1 VTDGSSAAADERLAD
16 ASLLIGLLEY
26 DQADELLRGVL
37 RDARAAGDDQLASRA
52 LEALGTIATR
62 RGLDAEARRLMEQ
75 ALELAG
81 DADPVEREMLYWELA
96 RVCSGLGDPDRSV
109 EILERAVSLFDED
122 ADLKARITLQVALS
136 YAHTDNGHYGRAG
149 DALADLIQRGAQDL
163 DARSR
168 ARINYASGRLNLV
181 LGRGDQ
187 AIDHAARAVE
197 DYREAGFEYGLA
209 DALLFYAHALLD
221 GGQTEAAGVA
231 LEEARALYGPKPSAV
246 DVGFLHTDE
255 ARYHLQRGEHELAI
269 ESVREAID
277 HLGDLSMVAE
287 LGDAY
292 LVLARAYDE
301 LGELDSADRAYGTAI
316 DLLRRQRGWYREL
329 SKAYRWYGKFLR
341 RTGRTEAAMEML
353 ERAGDI
359 SLRLQEML
367 ER

>member
-1 VTDGSSAAADERLAD
+1 VTEGSAAAGERLAD
-16 ASLLIGLLEY
+16 ASILIGLLEY
-26 DQADELLRGVL
+26 DRADELLRGVL
-37 RDARAAGDDQLASRA
+37 RDAEAAGDDHLASRT
-52 LEALGTIATR
+52 LEAQGIIATR
-62 RGLDAEARRLMEQ
+62 RGREGEARRLMER

-96 RVCSGLGDPDRSV
+96 RVCSGLGHPDRAV
-109 EILERAVSLFDED
+109 EILERAVSLFEED

-136 YAHTDNGHYGRAG
+136 YAQTDNGAYGRAG

-168 ARINYASGRLNLV
+168 ARINYASGRLSVV
-181 LGRGDQ
+181 LGRVDQ
-187 AIDHAARAVE
+187 AIEHAEQAVE

-209 DALLFYAHALLD
+209 DALLFHAHALLA
-221 GGQTEAAGVA
+221 GGQTEAARAA
-231 LEEARALYGPKPSAV
+231 LEEAGALYGPKPSAV
-246 DVGFLHTDE
+246 DVGFLHTE
-255 ARYHLQRGEHELAI
+255 QARYHLQRAEYQ
-269 ESVREAID
+269 ESIDSARQAID
-277 HLGDLSMVAE
+277 HLGDLSMVNE

-301 LGELDSADRAYGTAI
+301 LGELESADRAYGTAI
-316 DLLRRQRGWYREL
+316 DILQRQRGWYREL
-329 SKAYRWYGKFLR
+329 SRAYRWYGKFLR
-341 RTGRTEAAMEML
+341 RTGRPEAALDML